1 MISCVLEHKCTA
13 TSAVR
18 SEISSG
24 EWGLEIPGPESLCA
38 LETLPWLDR
47 HHHSYFPSLE
57 VARSLLQRRKLKK
70 PPSTS
75 REIGTGSSPLTGSF
89 GASNSGSMTPYSTG
103 ITPPSSFKPGRR
115 STDRSNSSNI
125 VASSS
130 PEYLKSLRRSN
141 SNLASA
147 FAASFSLPFALTA
160 SASSS
165 PPGPPV
171 KRMNSPIGSYGGLS
185 TLGVTWGATTFMGQQ
200 SNILEEPRSGGS
212 TIFPSHHVQSATQ
225 QTKFKIKLKNQDQ
238 FDLDGYS
245 VSPLLNSGY
254 GGRYEAYRNAY
265 AYMLFIWDMPI
276 VRTELLKYSRT
287 TTVTT
292 IETNRSG
299 DSPLITLGR
308 KGREM
313 SRSEP
318 SPQPIGLKR
327 CCSFCNA
334 KQMLP
339 FTASTSKCGSCQLS
353 AMPLVCLLCDEFI
366 RGRATPCLACGHALH
381 TSCRSLLHSQSGM
394 AEESYK
400 CIAGCGCRCSEQLV
414 VVVEWPEE
422 RPPPQSSA
430 SSTIRG
436 AEEPEGKVRYDEGRT
451 REDVA
456 YASLAKNLVTG
467 SRNLR
472 PKTSQIWR
480 GKGKRVESLGGR

>member
-1 MISCVLEHKCTA
+1 MISCVLERKCTA

-18 SEISSG
+18 PEIGSV
-24 EWGLEIPGPESLCA
+24 ERALETPDPESLYT
-38 LETLPWLDR
+38 LENRPW

-57 VARSLLQRRKLKK
+57 VARSLLQRRKPQK
-70 PPSTS
+70 PPSAS
-75 REIGTGSSPLTGSF
+75 REVGTGSSPLTGSF

-115 STDRSNSSNI
+115 SIDRSNSSNM

-130 PEYLKSLRRSN
+130 PEHLKSLRRSN

-147 FAASFSLPFALTA
+147 FAASLSLPFALTA

-165 PPGPPV
+165 PPGPPI
-171 KRMNSPIGSYGGLS
+171 KRMNSPIGSYGGSS

-200 SNILEEPRSGGS
+200 PNILEDPRSRGPA
-212 TIFPSHHVQSATQ
+212 IFSRHHIQSATQ

-245 VSPLLNSGY
+245 ASPLLNSGN
-254 GGRYEAYRNAY
+254 GGRYEGYRKGY
-265 AYMLFIWDMPI
+265 AYMLFVWDMPI
-276 VRTELLKYSRT
+276 ARTELLKQSRM

-318 SPQPIGLKR
+318 SSQPIGLKR
-327 CCSFCNA
+327 YCALCNA

-339 FTASTSKCGSCQLS
+339 FTASTSNCGSCQLS
-353 AMPLVCLLCDEFI
+353 ATTLVCLLCDELI

-381 TSCRSLLHSQSGM
+381 TSCRSLLKSQSEM

-400 CIAGCGCRCSEQLV
+400 CISGCGCICSEHLV
-414 VVVEWPEE
+414 VVVDWPEE
-422 RPPPQSSA
+422 RPPLQSPA
-430 SSTIRG
+430 PSTVG
-436 AEEPEGKVRYDEGRT
+436 KAQEPEGKVRYDEGRT
-451 REDVA
+451 NEDVA
-456 YASLAKNLVTG
+456 YVSLAKNLVAG
-467 SRNLR
+467 SRNLK

-480 GKGKRVESLGGR
+480 GKGKRVESSSGR